1 MNERSPWTVQPLKPR
16 RLIPPP
22 RFGTRYRRNTLS
34 SLTSRKG
41 EGIDDADTIE
51 VARAIVRGN
60 LPSRH
65 NLAEIGA
72 QRLPTGHTGRHWGA
86 GIKRVDGSMIL
97 QPDSWPEG
105 R

>member
-1 MNERSPWTVQPLKPR
+1 
-16 RLIPPP
+16 
-22 RFGTRYRRNTLS
+22 
-34 SLTSRKG
+34 LTSRKG
-41 EGIDDADTIE
+41 EGIDDADTID

-72 QRLPTGHTGRHWGA
+72 ERLPSGHTSWRWGTA
-86 GIKRVDGSMIL
+86 IKRPDGAVTL
-97 QPDSWPEG
+97 DPDPWSD